1 MLKLDID
8 KIVNDIL
15 DSCYKSD
22 DDIHCVPFDEIVD
35 DLEQESLI
43 INEIKNKLDLNKEV
57 YVVEV
62 LNNCFYLRVHKFDD

>member
-1 MLKLDID
+1 ML
-8 KIVNDIL
+8 
-15 DSCYKSD
+15 
-22 DDIHCVPFDEIVD
+22 VPFDEIVD

-43 INEIKNKLDLNKEV
+43 INEIKDKLDLNKEV